1 MSNPLLGNRISLISK
16 KNIRYEGI
24 LYSIN
29 ESDATVA
36 LQDVKSFGT
45 EGREKTDPST
55 AFVPP
60 QDAQHAFLVFR
71 GQDIKDLHVHEAATP
86 ASEPALP
93 EDPAIISS
101 TLPPDLEAKK
111 KQQETQRA
119 EKGVFDDDVPI
130 PKPHPSNQSSR
141 AQKQKIQGGASIK
154 KPQEQRVNQSG
165 ERRPRKKT
173 DNQVGT
179 GASLLNRKARGVVD
193 GSVPTPKDD
202 FDFESNLAEFEK
214 ARIGND
220 ESDEDSDYDDEEE
233 DDMDGGPAS
242 NAYSK
247 DDFFDSIS
255 CDAIDKRD
263 GVDNRL
269 RGAAERNL
277 NTETFGAVA
286 LETEDEEAEE
296 VVEAEDEVAVA
307 GGAVEKAAEE
317 AMRAPQRE
325 KIIDGKKL
333 EIQSDRQL
341 PRLLQ
346 AAANSQFR
354 LRAILQAGVSIH
366 NVET

>member
-86 ASEPALP
+86 ASKPALP

-286 LETEDEEAEE
+286 LGNGRR
-296 VVEAEDEVAVA
+296 
-307 GGAVEKAAEE
+307 GGRRSRRGGGRGGRGRGRGREGGRRSYEG
-317 AMRAPQRE
+317 APTRE
-325 KIIDGKKL
+325 NNRWKKVGDS
-333 EIQSDRQL
+333 ERSSTA
-341 PRLLQ
+341 Q
-346 AAANSQFR
+346 AAS
-354 LRAILQAGVSIH
+354 GSS
-366 NVET
+366 

>member
-1 MSNPLLGNRISLISK
+1 LTFFTSTLLLPLQGNRISLISK
-16 KNIRYEGI
+16 KNIRSEGI

-119 EKGVFDDDVPI
+119 EKGVFDDDVP
-130 PKPHPSNQSSR
+130 KPHPSNQSSR
-141 AQKQKIQGGASIK
+141 AQKQKIQGGANSK

-193 GSVPTPKDD
+193 GSGTFIFSWMLLKNAHWVPILLSTECVCRD
-202 FDFESNLAEFEK
+202 FQL
-214 ARIGND
+214 I
-220 ESDEDSDYDDEEE
+220 
-233 DDMDGGPAS
+233 
-242 NAYSK
+242 AYGFS
-247 DDFFDSIS
+247 FDL
-255 CDAIDKRD
+255 CY
-263 GVDNRL
+263 
-269 RGAAERNL
+269 
-277 NTETFGAVA
+277 
-286 LETEDEEAEE
+286 
-296 VVEAEDEVAVA
+296 
-307 GGAVEKAAEE
+307 
-317 AMRAPQRE
+317 
-325 KIIDGKKL
+325 
-333 EIQSDRQL
+333 
-341 PRLLQ
+341 
-346 AAANSQFR
+346 
-354 LRAILQAGVSIH
+354 
-366 NVET
+366 

>member
-1 MSNPLLGNRISLISK
+1 LISK
-16 KNIRYEGI
+16 KNIRYEGV

-111 KQQETQRA
+111 KQQEAQGA
-119 EKGVFDDDVPI
+119 EKGVFDDDDV

-141 AQKQKIQGGASIK
+141 THKQQSQGGASSSK
-154 KPQEQRVNQSG
+154 KPQEQRANQSG

-193 GSVPTPKDD
+193 GS
-202 FDFESNLAEFEK
+202 
-214 ARIGND
+214 G
-220 ESDEDSDYDDEEE
+220 
-233 DDMDGGPAS
+233 
-242 NAYSK
+242 
-247 DDFFDSIS
+247 
-255 CDAIDKRD
+255 
-263 GVDNRL
+263 
-269 RGAAERNL
+269 
-277 NTETFGAVA
+277 TF
-286 LETEDEEAEE
+286 
-296 VVEAEDEVAVA
+296 
-307 GGAVEKAAEE
+307 
-317 AMRAPQRE
+317 
-325 KIIDGKKL
+325 IF
-333 EIQSDRQL
+333 SW
-341 PRLLQ
+341 
-346 AAANSQFR
+346 
-354 LRAILQAGVSIH
+354 ILKSAH
-366 NVET
+366 